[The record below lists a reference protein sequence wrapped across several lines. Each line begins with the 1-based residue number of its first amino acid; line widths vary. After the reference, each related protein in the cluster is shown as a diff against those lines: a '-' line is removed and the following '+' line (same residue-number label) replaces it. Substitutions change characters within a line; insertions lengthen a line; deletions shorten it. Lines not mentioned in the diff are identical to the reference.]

1 MMEHRPQLVVVLLLL
16 VLFHVGSRDDIYVYS
31 IQRQWSLKYIC
42 IMWMYQLMIGTPASC
57 KSWTG
62 GLRKRREEIIIIE
75 FSVVSSFAAEWCCV
89 GFHA

>member
-1 MMEHRPQLVVVLLLL
+1 
-16 VLFHVGSRDDIYVYS
+16 
-31 IQRQWSLKYIC
+31 
-42 IMWMYQLMIGTPASC
+42 MWMYQLMIGTPASC

-75 FSVVSSFAAEWCCV
+75 FSVVSSFAAAEWCCV